1 VAEGHE
7 CRVAKRR
14 PGRGLGR
21 EFPPPRDGVNGCH
34 PGKNGKILTDLNFS
48 TFMNENLA
56 TMLDSAIDI
65 VAYYFNFLTISLCF
79 VL

>member
-1 VAEGHE
+1 MSSREAPTGEGSWE
-7 CRVAKRR
+7 GVS
-14 PGRGLGR
+14 PSQGWGQWVS
-21 EFPPPRDGVNGCH
+21 PR
-34 PGKNGKILTDLNFS
+34 KNGKILTDLNFS

-79 VL
+79 ML

>member
-1 VAEGHE
+1 MCPHIGQCEDLNRH
-7 CRVAKRR
+7 
-14 PGRGLGR
+14 
-21 EFPPPRDGVNGCH
+21 
-34 PGKNGKILTDLNFS
+34 KILTDLNFS

-79 VL
+79 ML